1 MTKNHPYTDRKD
13 RLGREQEVELIS
25 SLLVEQAN
33 ARPEH
38 SFVLALDSQYGTGK
52 SFFLELLAEKL
63 SQNHPVARVDAW
75 ADDSGNEP
83 SVSIMAA
90 IEEALEPYLF
100 KPAAGDALEKLKAAR
115 RNILPILAKGAG
127 GALTKAIA
135 RYFDDVAVDQIRD
148 LLNQRGEDIS
158 SEAAAIGEGAGA
170 GIEAIGDRLT
180 ELADRHAQD
189 LIKDY
194 RDRKRSRVEFKKSM
208 AQMIASL
215 VPSGV
220 EKIAPLIVIVDELDR
235 CRPDYAIKVLEEIKH
250 FFDVPGV
257 AFVLAIHRPQLSAS
271 VQSVYGANFKSDDY
285 LRRFFDWSMTLRPRS
300 MSALVTDQMIEL
312 GLDWQRMRSPPKNE
326 HMKNV
331 EGDHEDYIAF
341 ILSTMNVTPREAKA
355 VMRALALFFQSWD
368 AEVRVELTALIPKLI
383 AMVRGEAVS
392 ETYLDSAQLSK
403 YSSMFRMGGD
413 RTIGLGRLYN
423 HLITMAT
430 ESLLHTRQGPDRDIV
445 GADYLRSVF
454 SEEYSILVKRNTGGE
469 WRVPPSLIGTY
480 DERVRLVDRLT
491 D

>member
-1 MTKNHPYTDRKD
+1 MTKNHPHAERKD

-25 SLLVEQAN
+25 SLLVDQAN

-52 SFFLELLAEKL
+52 SFFLDLLEERL
-63 SQNHPVARVDAW
+63 SQYHPVARVDAW

-90 IEEALEPYLF
+90 IEEALEPYLS
-100 KPAAGDALEKLKAAR
+100 KPAAKDALEKLKAAR

-135 RYFDDVAVDQIRD
+135 RYFDDVAVEQIRD
-148 LLNQRGEDIS
+148 LIDQRGENIS
-158 SEAAAIGEGAGA
+158 SEASAVGEGVGA

-180 ELADRHAQD
+180 EIADRHAQD

-194 RDRKRSRVEFKKSM
+194 RDRKRSRLEFKKSM

-215 VPSGV
+215 VPGHV
-220 EKIAPLIVIVDELDR
+220 DKVGPLIVIVDELDR

-257 AFVLAIHRPQLSAS
+257 AFVLAIHRQQLSAS

-285 LRRFFDWSMTLRPRS
+285 LRRFFDWSMSLRPRG
-300 MSALVTDQMIEL
+300 MSALIADQMIEL
-312 GLDWQRMRSPPKNE
+312 GLDWQRMRSPPKSDYI
-326 HMKNV
+326 KNF
-331 EGDHEDYIAF
+331 EGDHEDF
-341 ILSTMNVTPREAKA
+341 IGFIFLAMNVTPREAKA

-368 AEVRVELTALIPKLI
+368 QEVRVELTALIPKLI
-383 AMVRGEAVS
+383 AMVRGEPVF
-392 ETYLDSAQLSK
+392 ETNLDSAQLSN
-403 YSSMFRMGGD
+403 YSSMFKMGSN

-423 HLITMAT
+423 QLTTMAT
-430 ESLLHTRQGPDRDIV
+430 TSLLHSRHGPERETV
-445 GADYLRSVF
+445 GTDYMRSVF
-454 SEEYSILVKRNTGGE
+454 AEEYSILEKRYGGGQ
-469 WRVPPSLIGTY
+469 WQVPTSLIATY

>member
-1 MTKNHPYTDRKD
+1 MKENHPHEDRKD

-25 SLLVEQAN
+25 SLLVDQAN

-52 SFFLELLAEKL
+52 SFFLDLLEEKL
-63 SQNHPVARVDAW
+63 AQHHPVARVDAW

-90 IEEALEPYLF
+90 IEDALEPYLS
-100 KPAAGDALEKLKAAR
+100 KPSAKVALEKLKAAR

-127 GALTKAIA
+127 GTLTKAVA
-135 RYFDDVAVDQIRD
+135 RYVDDGAVEQIRD
-148 LLNQRGEDIS
+148 LLDEHGEDIS
-158 SEAAAIGEGAGA
+158 SEAVAIGEGAGA

-180 ELADRHAQD
+180 ELADRHAQN
-189 LIKDY
+189 LIKNY
-194 RDRKRSRVEFKKSM
+194 RNRKRSRLEFKKSM
-208 AQMIASL
+208 GQMIASL
-215 VPSGV
+215 VPGHV
-220 EKIAPLIVIVDELDR
+220 DKIAPLIVIVDELDR

-257 AFVLAIHRPQLSAS
+257 AFVLAIHRQQLSAS
-271 VQSVYGANFKSDDY
+271 VQSVYGVNFKSDDY
-285 LRRFFDWSMTLRPRS
+285 LRRFFDWSMPLRPRS
-300 MSALVTDQMIEL
+300 MSALVADQMIEL
-312 GLDWQRMRSPPKNE
+312 GLDWQRMRSPPKDQY
-326 HMKNV
+326 MKNV

-341 ILSTMNVTPREAKA
+341 IFSAVNVTPREAKA

-368 AEVRVELTALIPKLI
+368 PEIRIELTSLIPKLI
-383 AMVRGEAVS
+383 GMVRGAAVF
-392 ETYLDSAQLSK
+392 ETNLDSAQLSN
-403 YSSMFRMGGD
+403 YSSIFRIGGN

-423 HLITMAT
+423 QLMTMAT
-430 ESLLHTRQGPDRDIV
+430 ESLLRTRQGPDRDMI

-454 SEEYSILVKRNTGGE
+454 AEEYSILEKRRGGGQ
-469 WRVPPSLIGTY
+469 WNVPSSLIATY

>member
-1 MTKNHPYTDRKD
+1 M
-13 RLGREQEVELIS
+13 
-25 SLLVEQAN
+25 
-33 ARPEH
+33 
-38 SFVLALDSQYGTGK
+38 LALDSQYGTGK

-90 IEEALEPYLF
+90 VEEALEPYLS
-100 KPAAGDALEKLKAAR
+100 KPAAKDALEKLKAAR
-115 RNILPILAKGAG
+115 RNILPIIAKGAG

-135 RYFDDVAVDQIRD
+135 RYFDDVAVEQIRD
-148 LLNQRGEDIS
+148 LLNQQGEDIS
-158 SEAAAIGEGAGA
+158 SEAAAVGEGAGA

-194 RDRKRSRVEFKKSM
+194 RDRKRSRFEFKRSM

-215 VPSGV
+215 VPGDV
-220 EKIAPLIVIVDELDR
+220 EKMGPLIVIVDELDR

-257 AFVLAIHRPQLSAS
+257 AFVLAIHRQQLIAS

-285 LRRFFDWSMTLRPRS
+285 LRRFFDWSMSLRPRS
-300 MSALVTDQMIEL
+300 MSALVADQMIEL
-312 GLDWQRMRSPPKNE
+312 GLDWQRMRSPPKD
-326 HMKNV
+326 HSLKNV
-331 EGDHEDYIAF
+331 EGDHEDFIAF
-341 ILSTMNVTPREAKA
+341 IFSAMNVTPREAKA

-368 AEVRVELTALIPKLI
+368 PEVRVELTVLIPKLV
-383 AMVRGEAVS
+383 AMVRSEGVS
-392 ETYLDSAQLSK
+392 ETYLDSAQLSN

-413 RTIGLGRLYN
+413 RSIGLGRLYN
-423 HLITMAT
+423 ELTTMGT
-430 ESLLHTRQGPDRDIV
+430 RSLLQTKAGPDRATV
-445 GADYLRSVF
+445 AADYLRSVF
-454 SEEYSILVKRNTGGE
+454 ADEYSILDKRRAGGE
-469 WRVPPSLIGTY
+469 WQVPHSLIATY
-480 DERVRLVDRLT
+480 DERVCLVDRLT